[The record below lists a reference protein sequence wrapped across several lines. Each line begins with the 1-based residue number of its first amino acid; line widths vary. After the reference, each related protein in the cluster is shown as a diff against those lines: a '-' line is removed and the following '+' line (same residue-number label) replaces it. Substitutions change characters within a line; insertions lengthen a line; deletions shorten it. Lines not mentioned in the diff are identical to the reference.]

1 MRSSPIPAVESR
13 RISATLALVLFA
25 SGCTL
30 VRGVSTPGG
39 PDGAPSVEVAGAEN
53 AETMRTYGGSV
64 TFDGNRI
71 SILLE
76 LVGVDSDFSA
86 RLSIPSLD
94 LDAGGAGKVEGEQLS
109 VELAYAGTCPGQLR
123 LSGRFREGMRRIEGR
138 LTASDCTGE
147 EEGAVVLL
155 LRPRG

>member
-1 MRSSPIPAVESR
+1 MVRSAPGEPS
-13 RISATLALVLFA
+13 
-25 SGCTL
+25 
-30 VRGVSTPGG
+30 PGG
-39 PDGAPSVEVAGAEN
+39 TAEGELPAAVQPDAL
-53 AETMRTYGGSV
+53 RTYGGSV

-71 SILLE
+71 SLLLE
-76 LVGVDSDFSA
+76 LVGTGSEYSA

-94 LDAGGAGKVEGEQLS
+94 LDAGGAGTSDGEQLL
-109 VELAYAGTCPGQLR
+109 VELSYAGSCPGRLQLE
-123 LSGRFREGMRRIEGR
+123 GRFREGIRRIEGR

>member
-1 MRSSPIPAVESR
+1 MRRSPKKWICPALAV
-13 RISATLALVLFA
+13 ALVTG
-25 SGCTL
+25 GCTM
-30 VRGVSTPGG
+30 VRGVPGQPAPGG
-39 PDGAPSVEVAGAEN
+39 TPEGEVAA
-53 AETMRTYGGSV
+53 ALQPDALRTYGGSV

-71 SILLE
+71 SLLLE
-76 LVGVDSDFSA
+76 LVGTGSEFSA

-94 LDAGGAGKVEGEQLS
+94 LDAGGSGTADDEQLV
-109 VELAYAGTCPGQLR
+109 VELSYAGSCPGLLR
-123 LSGRFREGMRRIEGR
+123 LEGRFREGTRRIEGR